1 MEKEDFKFMF
11 FKKSNEKEDHGE
23 LKNLLVQNRRK
34 EKIKKEKVN
43 VKWICQIAV
52 ISFTISFVLSF
63 VSQVAIPNL
72 SILWG
77 ILLTLAFVA
86 FGILFDIVGVS
97 VTGADEKV
105 FHSMNSR
112 QVKGSKVAVIFKKN
126 ADKVSSFCCDVIGD
140 ICGIVS
146 GASASAVSVGLA
158 VTFNWN
164 LLLVSLT
171 VAAIV
176 ASLTIGG
183 KACGKSFAI
192 NKSDVILYEFAK
204 IISFF
209 YRK

>member
-11 FKKSNEKEDHGE
+11 FKKNDEKEE

-43 VKWICQIAV
+43 VKWICQIAI
-52 ISFTISFVLSF
+52 ISFTISFGLSF
-63 VSQVAIPNL
+63 VSEMAIPNL
-72 SILWG
+72 SVLWG
-77 ILLTLAFVA
+77 ILLTLAFV
-86 FGILFDIVGVS
+86 FVGILFDIVGVA

-112 QVKGSKVAVIFKKN
+112 QVKGSKVAVLFKKN

-204 IISFF
+204 IISIF
-209 YRK
+209 YKG

>member
-1 MEKEDFKFMF
+1 MF
-11 FKKSNEKEDHGE
+11 FKKNDEKEE

-34 EKIKKEKVN
+34 EKVKKEKVN
-43 VKWICQIAV
+43 VKWIVQIAL
-52 ISFTISFVLSF
+52 ISFTISFGLSF
-63 VSQVAIPNL
+63 VSEIAIPNL
-72 SILWG
+72 SVLWG
-77 ILLTLAFVA
+77 ILLTLAFV
-86 FGILFDIVGVS
+86 FVGILFDIVGVA

-112 QVKGSKVAVIFKKN
+112 QVKGSKVAVLFKKN

-158 VTFNWN
+158 ATFNWN
-164 LLLVSLT
+164 LLIVSLT
-171 VAAIV
+171 VAAVV

-204 IISFF
+204 IISIF

>member
-1 MEKEDFKFMF
+1 MFFRKKDEKE
-11 FKKSNEKEDHGE
+11 E
-23 LKNLLVQNRRK
+23 LKNLLVQTRRK
-34 EKIKKEKVN
+34 EKVKKEKVN
-43 VKWICQIAV
+43 VKWIVQIAL
-52 ISFTISFVLSF
+52 ISFTISFGLSF
-63 VSQVAIPNL
+63 VSEIAIPNL
-72 SILWG
+72 SVVWG
-77 ILLTLAFVA
+77 MLLTLAFV
-86 FGILFDIVGVS
+86 FVGILFDIVGVA

-112 QVKGSKVAVIFKKN
+112 QVKGSKVAVLFKKN

-158 VTFNWN
+158 VTFDWN

-204 IISFF
+204 FISIF
-209 YRK
+209 YKG

>member
-1 MEKEDFKFMF
+1 MF
-11 FKKSNEKEDHGE
+11 FKKNDEKEE

-52 ISFTISFVLSF
+52 ISFTISFGLSF
-63 VSQVAIPNL
+63 VSEIAIPNL
-72 SILWG
+72 SVLFG
-77 ILLTLAFVA
+77 ILLTLAFV
-86 FGILFDIVGVS
+86 FVGILFDIVGVA

-112 QVKGSKVAVIFKKN
+112 QVKGSKVAVLFKKN

-158 VTFNWN
+158 ATFNWN

-171 VAAIV
+171 VAAVV

-183 KACGKSFAI
+183 KAVGKSFAI

-209 YRK
+209 YKG

>member
-1 MEKEDFKFMF
+1 MF
-11 FKKSNEKEDHGE
+11 FKKNDEKEE

-34 EKIKKEKVN
+34 EKVKKEKVN
-43 VKWICQIAV
+43 VKWIAQIAL
-52 ISFTISFVLSF
+52 ISFTISFGLSF
-63 VSQVAIPNL
+63 VSEIAIPNL
-72 SILWG
+72 SVVWG
-77 ILLTLAFVA
+77 ILLTLAFV
-86 FGILFDIVGVS
+86 FIGILFDIVGVA

-112 QVKGSKVAVIFKKN
+112 QVKGSKVAVLFKKN

-158 VTFNWN
+158 ATFNWN

-171 VAAIV
+171 VAAVV

-204 IISFF
+204 IISIF